1 MLKVNLDQPVLAM
14 FVRFVIK
21 EFVEWPCMRV
31 EVYGT
36 PASKSLKK
44 LKNFSVDQ
52 RLLVRNLSF
61 E

>member
-36 PASKSLKK
+36 PASKSLKRIGK
-44 LKNFSVDQ
+44 LFNRSKIA
-52 RLLVRNLSF
+52 
-61 E
+61 

>member
-36 PASKSLKK
+36 PASKSLKRIGK
-44 LKNFSVDQ
+44 LFNRSKIAWSQ
-52 RLLVRNLSF
+52 SF
-61 E
+61 I